1 MRQNGAPSSALPDP
15 LVCGGVACGNGAE
28 SSVRNVGSNISL
40 EEFGMDMHGDKS
52 PPFWKSRGAIALLG
66 FGAIA
71 IFFMLSEHRA
81 HFLGVLPFVLL
92 LSCPLMHFFMHHG
105 KHDNDH
111 DQSHRSG

>member
-1 MRQNGAPSSALPDP
+1 
-15 LVCGGVACGNGAE
+15 
-28 SSVRNVGSNISL
+28 
-40 EEFGMDMHGDKS
+40 MDMHGDKS

-81 HFLGVLPFVLL
+81 HFLGVLRLIPP

-111 DQSHRSG
+111 DQFQPVKAKGERDGPVS